1 MQSSLAIVLS
11 LTLGFSPHPCVSIF
25 GTGYCMISTRSFSWK
40 LASMTSVLASAFHTH
55 HAFAFMTAGF
65 AWLSATSLAPAFP
78 AAGSPSL
85 LRHSFIHTV
94 STGISTCCP
103 SATPLG
109 LALGPDLPRA
119 DEPSS
124 GNLGF
129 SVRGILTHV
138 PLPATH
144 TGILSS
150 IRSSA
155 PSGTPS
161 PHIERSPTT
170 CLRKSIASV
179 IYLAPVNYRRRVI
192 RLVSCYA
199 LFKGWL
205 LLSQPPSCLDI
216 STSFST

>member
-25 GTGYCMISTRSFSWK
+25 GTGYCMIITRSFSWK
-40 LASMTSVLASAFHTH
+40 LASRTSVLAAAFHTP
-55 HAFAFMTAGF
+55 HAF

-78 AAGSPSL
+78 SAGSASL
-85 LRHSFIHTV
+85 LRHSIIHTV

-103 SATPLG
+103 STTPLG

-138 PLPATH
+138 SLLTPAFSLLCAPRLLTVPL
-144 TGILSS
+144 
-150 IRSSA
+150 
-155 PSGTPS
+155 
-161 PHIERSPTT
+161 
-170 CLRKSIASV
+170 LR
-179 IYLAPVNYRRRVI
+179 
-192 RLVSCYA
+192 
-199 LFKGWL
+199 
-205 LLSQPPSCLDI
+205 
-216 STSFST
+216 T

>member
-25 GTGYCMISTRSFSWK
+25 GTGYCMIGTRSFSWK
-40 LASMTSVLASAFHTH
+40 LASMTSVLAAAFHTH

-138 PLPATH
+138 PLPLFYTLQRSFRYAFAAYRTLPYH
-144 TGILSS
+144 LLAQIHSFGNILSPGKL
-150 IRSSA
+150 SA
-155 PSGTPS
+155 QS
-161 PHIERSPTT
+161 H
-170 CLRKSIASV
+170 
-179 IYLAPVNYRRRVI
+179 
-192 RLVSCYA
+192 
-199 LFKGWL
+199 
-205 LLSQPPSCLDI
+205 
-216 STSFST
+216 STSELLRTL

>member
-1 MQSSLAIVLS
+1 MEACFGDFCTYRNVPYASRLR
-11 LTLGFSPHPCVSIF
+11 VS
-25 GTGYCMISTRSFSWK
+25 
-40 LASMTSVLASAFHTH
+40 TS
-55 HAFAFMTAGF
+55 GF
-65 AWLSATSLAPAFP
+65 AWMSPTSLAPAIP

-85 LRHSFIHTV
+85 LRHSIA
-94 STGISTCCP
+94 SSPGTGISTRYP
-103 SATPLG
+103 STTPLG

-129 SVRGILTHV
+129 SVRGFVTHV
-138 PLPATH
+138 PVLTPAFSLPD
-144 TGILSS
+144 
-150 IRSSA
+150 A
-155 PSGTPS
+155 PHVLAIMLPRCQ
-161 PHIERSPTT
+161 ERSPTT
-170 CLRKSIASV
+170 YTSYKSIASV
-179 IYLAPVNYRRRVI
+179 LCLAPVNFRRRVI

>member
-25 GTGYCMISTRSFSWK
+25 GTGYCMIITRSFSWK
-40 LASMTSVLASAFHTH
+40 LASRLCLS
-55 HAFAFMTAGF
+55 TAGF

-78 AAGSPSL
+78 SAGSASL
-85 LRHSFIHTV
+85 LRHSIIHTV

-103 SATPLG
+103 STTPLG

-138 PLPATH
+138 SLLTPAFSLLCAPRLLTVPL
-144 TGILSS
+144 
-150 IRSSA
+150 
-155 PSGTPS
+155 
-161 PHIERSPTT
+161 
-170 CLRKSIASV
+170 LR
-179 IYLAPVNYRRRVI
+179 
-192 RLVSCYA
+192 
-199 LFKGWL
+199 
-205 LLSQPPSCLDI
+205 
-216 STSFST
+216 T

>member
-25 GTGYCMISTRSFSWK
+25 GTGYCMIITRSFSWK
-40 LASMTSVLASAFHTH
+40 LMTSVLALAFHPL
-55 HAFAFMTAGF
+55 HAFAFPISGF
-65 AWLSATSLAPAFP
+65 AWISATSLAPALP

-103 SATPLG
+103 STTPLG

-138 PLPATH
+138 PLLTPAFS
-144 TGILSS
+144 LLY
-150 IRSSA
+150 A
-155 PSGTPS
+155 PQ
-161 PHIERSPTT
+161 
-170 CLRKSIASV
+170 L
-179 IYLAPVNYRRRVI
+179 LPV
-192 RLVSCYA
+192 
-199 LFKGWL
+199 L
-205 LLSQPPSCLDI
+205 LLRS
-216 STSFST
+216 

>member
-25 GTGYCMISTRSFSWK
+25 GTGYCMICTRSFSWK
-40 LASMTSVLASAFHTH
+40 LASMTSVLAAAFHTH

-119 DEPSS
+119 KNLPLET
-124 GNLGF
+124 LGF
-129 SVRGILTHV
+129 RCVGF
-138 PLPATH
+138 
-144 TGILSS
+144 
-150 IRSSA
+150 
-155 PSGTPS
+155 
-161 PHIERSPTT
+161 SPTFRYSHRHSLFYMLHSSFRYCFFAHRT
-170 CLRKSIASV
+170 LPYHLLIAN
-179 IYLAPVNYRRRVI
+179 P
-192 RLVSCYA
+192 
-199 LFKGWL
+199 
-205 LLSQPPSCLDI
+205 
-216 STSFST
+216 

>member
-1 MQSSLAIVLS
+1 MEA
-11 LTLGFSPHPCVSIF
+11 GFTDFC
-25 GTGYCMISTRSFSWK
+25 TCRSFPY
-40 LASMTSVLASAFHTH
+40 ASRLCLS
-55 HAFAFMTAGF
+55 TAGF

-78 AAGSPSL
+78 SAGSASL
-85 LRHSFIHTV
+85 LRHSIIHTV

-103 SATPLG
+103 STTPLG

-138 PLPATH
+138 SLLTPAFSLPCSPPLLTVRLLRACNAPLP
-144 TGILSS
+144 LNSEVE
-150 IRSSA
+150 SA
-155 PSGTPS
+155 
-161 PHIERSPTT
+161 
-170 CLRKSIASV
+170 ASV
-179 IYLAPVNYRRRVI
+179 VCLAPVHFRRRVT

-205 LLSQPPSCLDI
+205 LLSQPPSCLCI
-216 STSFST
+216 PTSFST

>member
-25 GTGYCMISTRSFSWK
+25 GTGYCMIITRSFCLEAGFTDFCTCRSFPY
-40 LASMTSVLASAFHTH
+40 ASRLCLS
-55 HAFAFMTAGF
+55 TAGF

-78 AAGSPSL
+78 SAGSASL
-85 LRHSFIHTV
+85 LRHSIIHTV

-103 SATPLG
+103 STTPLG

-129 SVRGILTHV
+129 SGAWDSHPRF
-138 PLPATH
+138 ATH

-150 IRSSA
+150 MRSTA
-155 PSGTPS
+155 PYGTAS

-170 CLRKSIASV
+170 HA
-179 IYLAPVNYRRRVI
+179 
-192 RLVSCYA
+192 YA
-199 LFKGWL
+199 
-205 LLSQPPSCLDI
+205 
-216 STSFST
+216 

>member
-25 GTGYCMISTRSFSWK
+25 GTGYCMIGTRSFSWK
-40 LASMTSVLASAFHTH
+40 LASMTSVLAAAFHTH

-85 LRHSFIHTV
+85 LRHSFIHTYA
-94 STGISTCCP
+94 SR
-103 SATPLG
+103 
-109 LALGPDLPRA
+109 PRLR
-119 DEPSS
+119 SRLTQS
-124 GNLGF
+124 GRTFLWKPWVFGAWD
-129 SVRGILTHV
+129 SHPRS
-138 PLPATH
+138 ATH

>member
-138 PLPATH
+138 PLLTPAFS
-144 TGILSS
+144 LLY
-150 IRSSA
+150 A
-155 PSGTPS
+155 PALLPV
-161 PHIERSPTT
+161 R
-170 CLRKSIASV
+170 LRRI
-179 IYLAPVNYRRRVI
+179 
-192 RLVSCYA
+192 
-199 LFKGWL
+199 
-205 LLSQPPSCLDI
+205 
-216 STSFST
+216 

>member
-25 GTGYCMISTRSFSWK
+25 GTGYCMIITRSFCTCRSFPY
-40 LASMTSVLASAFHTH
+40 ASRLCLS
-55 HAFAFMTAGF
+55 TAGF

-78 AAGSPSL
+78 SAGSASL
-85 LRHSFIHTV
+85 LRHSIIHTV

-103 SATPLG
+103 STTPLG

-138 PLPATH
+138 SLLTPAFSLLCAPRLLTVPL
-144 TGILSS
+144 
-150 IRSSA
+150 
-155 PSGTPS
+155 
-161 PHIERSPTT
+161 
-170 CLRKSIASV
+170 LR
-179 IYLAPVNYRRRVI
+179 
-192 RLVSCYA
+192 
-199 LFKGWL
+199 
-205 LLSQPPSCLDI
+205 
-216 STSFST
+216 T